1 MSSCSVW
8 IIVASCVLGGDT
20 LVTDT
25 DSKASMMMLVA
36 GTTSSEEQ
44 CLIESIDQMSLGSCS
59 AAIAAGDGMQKCD
72 ISFNACSKSS
82 NLPLCRSGALVLPT
96 GQSMDIVSRGGTIL
110 LSDASKCE
118 ACEARGWMVV

>member
-1 MSSCSVW
+1 MFSCSVW
-8 IIVASCVLGGDT
+8 IIVASCVLGGDA
-20 LVTDT
+20 LVAHT
-25 DSKASMMMLVA
+25 DSKASMIMLVA

-82 NLPLCRSGALVLPT
+82 NLPLCRSGALV
-96 GQSMDIVSRGGTIL
+96 GASRGAVDECCKQKVCNFGGRVRVLI
-110 LSDASKCE
+110 D
-118 ACEARGWMVV
+118 V

>member
-8 IIVASCVLGGDT
+8 ITVASCVLGGDA
-20 LVTDT
+20 LVTHT

-59 AAIAAGDGMQKCD
+59 AAIAAGDGTQKCD
-72 ISFNACSKSS
+72 ISIDACSMCS
-82 NLPLCRSGALVLPT
+82 NLPLCRSGALV
-96 GQSMDIVSRGGTIL
+96 G
-110 LSDASKCE
+110 A
-118 ACEARGWMVV
+118 ARGTVDECCEQKVRDFVGRVRFFIDV